1 MNEISLSGKP
11 ISLPKSPY
19 TLSNYPEL
27 MTLSV
32 TKPYKRETLKL
43 NVTLV
48 LHPKMR
54 FVYKD

>member
-11 ISLPKSPY
+11 ISLSKSSY

-48 LHPKMR
+48 LHPGVR
-54 FVYKD
+54 FV